1 MVLAHTKSPHPVLE
15 FRIYYAYLQI
25 LYILFYFLASEDDTH
40 KSVTKIQEQIKLIQE
55 QINTCSIDLPLH
67 KEDKRNKI

>member
-15 FRIYYAYLQI
+15 FRIYYAYLQY
-25 LYILFYFLASEDDTH
+25 LYILSDFLASKDATD
-40 KSVTKIQEQIKLIQE
+40 KSLTNIQEQIKLIQE